1 MRNFDATQQSQSVKT
16 SAVDAVKS
24 IFPVVGKIRTMQLDN
39 VWVEEKADLNDYAAQ
54 AKTKTQEGTWG
65 VPVYASLSLIE
76 NQSGKVVDKAPRIRL
91 FLLPMVTD
99 RSSYIVAGNEYQ
111 VNNQLRLKTGVYT
124 VRKQNGELKTQV
136 NLAKGKNF
144 DLGFNEASG
153 VFTLQKVGGGQ
164 TNIPLYP
171 ILTHLGISP
180 SLIAQTWGSK
190 LEAVNQRGD
199 PKSVARAETAFG
211 AQKAGL
217 SEYFKKTEISSATTK
232 MVLGTGYDKVDGPM
246 LLACSKNL
254 LEVQLGKK
262 DAVDRDSLAF
272 KELHSIEDFIKERLE
287 KNKKDLAYK
296 IQRQIDS
303 LRRTKVTQI
312 VNPGLFSG
320 VVQSFFTQDDKS
332 STPEQTNP
340 LEMLSGAYRASFMG
354 SGGITSQHGIK
365 DETRQIH
372 PSHYGFIDPVHTPEC
387 YDEETEVFTREGWAY
402 WKDVTPATG
411 FACLIDDRLDFCSAE
426 KLHQSHFK
434 GEMYG
439 VENGKLNYL
448 VTANHRMLVRP
459 LDSAPDSWRIETAE
473 KTHGRPRTFRVSHK
487 AYKGKQESVAR
498 LEHVKGSN
506 ASINIE
512 SVPIGDW
519 CELWGWFLSEGSV
532 SFNEANSAYFV
543 RIHQN
548 DAANPEKCR
557 RIESLLDTLPWSWC
571 QDKEKTTYTLS
582 TKQLAWHF
590 ESQGTQE
597 RRFIPTE
604 LFDAPVSARQR
615 MLDAMLLGDGRT
627 YSNRPKG
634 ASYPQRVYC
643 TSSPKLARDFDRLAI
658 SLGYSTTTA
667 CYEDR
672 RKESYH
678 DIFEIRILRSTVRS
692 ARKFNHRSG
701 KSDYV
706 KVDYDGRI
714 YCATVPGGLLLVRRK
729 GGVAFWCGNSDKI
742 GVNLHLPMGVVKDGK
757 DLRVQLDNAKSGK
770 RELLTPV
777 ESWEKYVAFPGQT
790 GDSLKVMHQGA
801 IQTVPRSKVDFYTP
815 SATMLFSPS
824 TNLVPFLPANQG
836 NRAMMASKMLEQ
848 AIGLKHREAPL
859 VQVGVAPDVSMEQL
873 VGKNIA
879 AHAPD
884 AGTVKKVTADGILL
898 ATAKGD
904 VKVNLYNNFTLN
916 RKSFL
921 NHTALVKEG
930 DTVAKDQLLA
940 ESNFTKD
947 GTLAL
952 GINLRTAYIPYK
964 GYNFEDGIVIS
975 QSASEK
981 LTSEHIYK
989 KTYEISKNSIMK
1001 LPSFRA
1007 FYPNAITAAN
1017 AAKLDSDG
1025 VIKKGQRVKTG
1036 DVIIAALQKRN
1047 PDARIAVIS
1056 KTLSERPKDAS
1067 IYWTAED
1074 EGTVTEVQRGTG
1086 SVSVF
1091 IKTEEAARIGDKLSG
1106 RMGNKGIITKILPD
1120 DQTPRDGSGKPV
1132 DILLNPHG
1140 VIGRINIGQIYES
1153 AAGKAAL
1160 KNGAPYKVENFTG
1173 QNYLGTTRKFL
1184 KQSGVKDKEE
1194 LFDPETGKS
1203 LGDVH
1208 VGNPYILKLFK
1219 QSAGNF
1225 SARQGGPGS
1234 TYDANMQP
1242 VKAGGE
1248 EGSKS
1253 LDLLTMYSMLSHG
1266 ARANLQEMSTLKSNK
1281 NDEYWTALRGGQQ
1294 LPPPKAPFIYD
1305 KFIAYLK
1312 GAGIDVT
1319 KDGTKSTLGP
1329 LTDSHALEMSSGAVQ
1344 KPHFYH
1350 AKDFQPVKGG
1360 FFDTRT
1366 FQPVK
1371 GGFFDTRTFGGLAG
1385 KKWGHLDLKEPVVNP
1400 VFEDAARN
1408 LLGLAGKFDE
1418 VVGGKLFVQKD
1429 GSLTKGSAGGLTAG
1443 AGIERLLKNV
1453 DVDTQLESLTKKAAG
1468 FTGTK
1473 LNDANKKLRYL
1484 TALKTLNMKPHEA
1497 YIRRNVA
1504 VLPPIYRPVY
1514 PLPDGSMASSDVNT
1528 LYQKLGVVNSM
1539 MQLPVMSLLPEEEK
1553 ANIRQDLYNHVKGV
1567 AGLMD
1572 VTTKGK
1578 VKDGLIAQIKGGT
1591 GGQPKEGLFI
1601 SKLLSK
1607 QQDFVGRGTI
1617 IPEPSLGIDEMAM
1630 PEEMA
1635 WKLFEPFVVRE
1646 LKSMGKNPL
1655 QAKEEIKKK
1664 SALAKRALQ
1673 IVMSTRHVLLNRAP
1687 SLHKFSIMAF
1697 KPKITDGKALKI
1709 PPLIVKGFNA
1719 DFNGDSIDI
1728 TTIINVRYNKN
1739 ELTQEPLWVYHSL
1752 VAGNLFEMVTGKTID
1767 EMVAEAR
1774 GFTAIYEIAGGR
1786 LQTMS
1791 MIDGSPEWTDVQRL
1805 TVHTSH
1811 GPCYEVL
1818 THTGTRVITTEHHNF
1833 SYINEAFDLCC
1844 IKTEVMRPGVLLP
1857 KALPNIGSSNIQ
1869 TLKISNVTHRLDE
1882 EMAWVLGFYAG
1893 DGSASDATVSFC
1905 DTDPVVMKHIC
1916 GILRRR
1922 FNFGTKLQGTKL
1934 HKDCIARLYSK
1945 ELCNWFTENCGA
1957 GFADVKIP
1965 TEIFNSPHAVRL
1977 AYVRGVFQAEGSVG
1991 PDAYGNYQARL
2002 EMCNF
2007 PYVESLRYLMS
2018 SVGLDAYLA
2027 ECLHEGRQTGHLLRL
2042 RKSCMAT
2049 LQPVL
2054 SKKQEKLAEAVRVKD
2069 SRRHRDGYDIVPF
2082 SKALLDEVVAIG
2094 HRHKSLS
2101 KTDKAAVAEWRA
2113 KNPGR
2118 KISAMDHFKG
2128 NQEFVSRHI
2137 AFDVIHTYGAL
2148 ASPYFLKW
2156 AGLVKDE
2163 RLRWEQVLSIT
2174 EVPRKEVMFDFTVPR
2189 GEMFLVQN
2197 GLFTHNTMTVHV
2209 PVGEEAN
2216 KEAARLLPSRN
2227 LFQPGT
2233 GSLMIQPSQEAQI
2246 GLFYLSQTPAGRQK
2260 INALL
2265 PDKYKISAMLDKK
2278 ATNTL
2283 TMALAKEL
2291 PANQYGT
2298 IVAALKAEGEKHAF
2312 ERGFTL
2318 GMDDIAQFGAMRDRI
2333 VDAAD
2338 KAAKK
2343 AKTPEE
2349 LMSIN
2354 KRASSLIDKM
2364 IDHKLVGKDNPLYDM
2379 VQSGARGN
2387 SSQLRQIIASPLFM
2401 SDEKGR
2407 IVPTAIK
2414 KSYAEGLDIGDYW
2427 ISMYGA
2433 RRGMMDRAIQ
2443 TSLPGAF
2450 SKDIMATTINN
2461 VVSMEDCG
2469 THEGVTHKLDDKD
2482 VFDRYMAGDQGG
2494 YSHNTLVDTRVLSD
2508 LKKHGLL
2515 QVKVRSPLRCLA
2527 PKGTCAKCYGIDE
2540 HGGAPPVGDN
2550 IGSKAGQTMSEPLI
2564 QMVMRT
2570 FHTGGAAG
2578 TGADAQ
2584 GYARVNQLLQ
2594 MPKIVVGAAPLAAK
2608 DGKVSKITK
2617 GLGGGFDVTLEGSV
2631 YHVPAG
2637 KPLKVSVGSRVAI
2650 GDPLSEGVVKPQDLV
2665 KLKGMDAAQDYI
2677 ASELQKSYAGQG
2689 IHLHRKIF
2697 ETVVRSLGNT
2707 TQVQNNPKD
2716 TAYLPGDIIPYTV
2729 AQDYNRNLEV
2739 TKTPDDAVGYKLSK
2753 ATEGMREGHTVTQA
2767 DADVMRARGIK
2778 ELTIKKDP
2786 LIHAPLLKSLK
2797 TLPLLS
2803 KDWMGSLGYQQLQK
2817 ALTLGAG
2824 QGWSTDTSGYH
2835 PIPAFAQ
2842 GVAFGKGKDGKY

>member
-76 NQSGKVVDKAPRIRL
+76 NQSGKVVDKAPKIRL

-124 VRKQNGELKTQV
+124 IRKQNGELKTQV
-136 NLAKGKNF
+136 NLARGKNF

-153 VFTLQKVGGGQ
+153 IFSLQKVGGGQ

-372 PSHYGFIDPVHTPEC
+372 PSHYGFIDPVHTPE
-387 YDEETEVFTREGWAY
+387 
-402 WKDVTPATG
+402 
-411 FACLIDDRLDFCSAE
+411 
-426 KLHQSHFK
+426 
-434 GEMYG
+434 
-439 VENGKLNYL
+439 
-448 VTANHRMLVRP
+448 
-459 LDSAPDSWRIETAE
+459 
-473 KTHGRPRTFRVSHK
+473 
-487 AYKGKQESVAR
+487 
-498 LEHVKGSN
+498 
-506 ASINIE
+506 
-512 SVPIGDW
+512 
-519 CELWGWFLSEGSV
+519 
-532 SFNEANSAYFV
+532 
-543 RIHQN
+543 
-548 DAANPEKCR
+548 
-557 RIESLLDTLPWSWC
+557 
-571 QDKEKTTYTLS
+571 
-582 TKQLAWHF
+582 
-590 ESQGTQE
+590 
-597 RRFIPTE
+597 
-604 LFDAPVSARQR
+604 
-615 MLDAMLLGDGRT
+615 
-627 YSNRPKG
+627 
-634 ASYPQRVYC
+634 
-643 TSSPKLARDFDRLAI
+643 
-658 SLGYSTTTA
+658 
-667 CYEDR
+667 
-672 RKESYH
+672 
-678 DIFEIRILRSTVRS
+678 
-692 ARKFNHRSG
+692 
-701 KSDYV
+701 
-706 KVDYDGRI
+706 
-714 YCATVPGGLLLVRRK
+714 
-729 GGVAFWCGNSDKI
+729 SDKI

-790 GDSLKVMHQGA
+790 GDSVKVMHQGA

-873 VGKNIA
+873 VGRNIA

-1056 KTLSERPKDAS
+1056 KTLAERPKDAS

-1074 EGTVTEVQRGTG
+1074 EGTVTEVQRATG

-1184 KQSGVKDKEE
+1184 KQSGIKDKEE

-1329 LTDSHALEMSSGAVQ
+1329 LTDSHALEMSSGAVL

-1366 FQPVK
+1366 F
-1371 GGFFDTRTFGGLAG
+1371 GGIAG

-1429 GSLTKGSAGGLTAG
+1429 GTLTKGSAGGLTAG

-1453 DVDTQLESLTKKAAG
+1453 DVGTQLESLTKKAAG

-1539 MQLPVMSLLPEEEK
+1539 MQLPVMHLLPEEEK

-1664 SALAKRALQ
+1664 TALAKRALQ
-1673 IVMSTRHVLLNRAP
+1673 IAMSSRHVLLNRAP

-1709 PPLIVKGFNA
+1709 PPLIVSGYNA
-1719 DFNGDSIDI
+1719 DFDGD
-1728 TTIINVRYNKN
+1728 
-1739 ELTQEPLWVYHSL
+1739 
-1752 VAGNLFEMVTGKTID
+1752 
-1767 EMVAEAR
+1767 
-1774 GFTAIYEIAGGR
+1774 
-1786 LQTMS
+1786 
-1791 MIDGSPEWTDVQRL
+1791 
-1805 TVHTSH
+1805 
-1811 GPCYEVL
+1811 
-1818 THTGTRVITTEHHNF
+1818 
-1833 SYINEAFDLCC
+1833 
-1844 IKTEVMRPGVLLP
+1844 
-1857 KALPNIGSSNIQ
+1857 
-1869 TLKISNVTHRLDE
+1869 
-1882 EMAWVLGFYAG
+1882 
-1893 DGSASDATVSFC
+1893 
-1905 DTDPVVMKHIC
+1905 
-1916 GILRRR
+1916 
-1922 FNFGTKLQGTKL
+1922 
-1934 HKDCIARLYSK
+1934 
-1945 ELCNWFTENCGA
+1945 
-1957 GFADVKIP
+1957 
-1965 TEIFNSPHAVRL
+1965 
-1977 AYVRGVFQAEGSVG
+1977 
-1991 PDAYGNYQARL
+1991 
-2002 EMCNF
+2002 
-2007 PYVESLRYLMS
+2007 
-2018 SVGLDAYLA
+2018 
-2027 ECLHEGRQTGHLLRL
+2027 
-2042 RKSCMAT
+2042 
-2049 LQPVL
+2049 
-2054 SKKQEKLAEAVRVKD
+2054 
-2069 SRRHRDGYDIVPF
+2069 
-2082 SKALLDEVVAIG
+2082 
-2094 HRHKSLS
+2094 
-2101 KTDKAAVAEWRA
+2101 
-2113 KNPGR
+2113 
-2118 KISAMDHFKG
+2118 
-2128 NQEFVSRHI
+2128 
-2137 AFDVIHTYGAL
+2137 
-2148 ASPYFLKW
+2148 
-2156 AGLVKDE
+2156 
-2163 RLRWEQVLSIT
+2163 
-2174 EVPRKEVMFDFTVPR
+2174 
-2189 GEMFLVQN
+2189 
-2197 GLFTHNTMTVHV
+2197 TMTVHV
-2209 PVGEEAN
+2209 PISDEAN
-2216 KEAARLLPSRN
+2216 REAARLKPSVN

-2233 GSLMIQPSQEAQI
+2233 GRLMIQPSQEAQI
-2246 GLFYLSQTPAGRQK
+2246 GLFYLSQTPAGRQR
-2260 INALL
+2260 INVLL

-2494 YSHNTLVDTRVLSD
+2494 YSHNTLVDARVLSD

-2515 QVKVRSPLRCLA
+2515 QVKVRSPLRCRA

-2540 HGGAPPVGDN
+2540 HGGAPSVGDN

-2608 DGKVSKITK
+2608 EGKVSKITK

-2677 ASELQKSYAGQG
+2677 AGELQKSYAGQG
-2689 IHLHRKIF
+2689 INLHRKIF

-2739 TKTPDDAVGYKLSK
+2739 TKTSEDAVGYKLSK
-2753 ATEGMREGHTVTQA
+2753 ATEGMREGHTITQA

>member
-76 NQSGKVVDKAPRIRL
+76 NQSGKVVDKAPKIRL

-136 NLAKGKNF
+136 NLARGKNF

-153 VFTLQKVGGGQ
+153 IFTLQKVGGGQ

-262 DAVDRDSLAF
+262 EAVDRDSLAF

-372 PSHYGFIDPVHTPEC
+372 PSHYGFIDPVHTPE
-387 YDEETEVFTREGWAY
+387 
-402 WKDVTPATG
+402 
-411 FACLIDDRLDFCSAE
+411 
-426 KLHQSHFK
+426 
-434 GEMYG
+434 
-439 VENGKLNYL
+439 
-448 VTANHRMLVRP
+448 
-459 LDSAPDSWRIETAE
+459 
-473 KTHGRPRTFRVSHK
+473 
-487 AYKGKQESVAR
+487 
-498 LEHVKGSN
+498 
-506 ASINIE
+506 
-512 SVPIGDW
+512 
-519 CELWGWFLSEGSV
+519 
-532 SFNEANSAYFV
+532 
-543 RIHQN
+543 
-548 DAANPEKCR
+548 
-557 RIESLLDTLPWSWC
+557 
-571 QDKEKTTYTLS
+571 
-582 TKQLAWHF
+582 
-590 ESQGTQE
+590 SQ
-597 RRFIPTE
+597 
-604 LFDAPVSARQR
+604 
-615 MLDAMLLGDGRT
+615 
-627 YSNRPKG
+627 
-634 ASYPQRVYC
+634 
-643 TSSPKLARDFDRLAI
+643 
-658 SLGYSTTTA
+658 
-667 CYEDR
+667 
-672 RKESYH
+672 
-678 DIFEIRILRSTVRS
+678 
-692 ARKFNHRSG
+692 
-701 KSDYV
+701 
-706 KVDYDGRI
+706 
-714 YCATVPGGLLLVRRK
+714 
-729 GGVAFWCGNSDKI
+729 KI

-873 VGKNIA
+873 VGHNIA

-1036 DVIIAALQKRN
+1036 EVIIAALQKRN

-1056 KTLSERPKDAS
+1056 KTLAERPKDAS

-1120 DQTPRDGSGKPV
+1120 AQTPRDGSGKPV

-1184 KQSGVKDKEE
+1184 KQSGIKDKEE

-1225 SARQGGPGS
+1225 SARQGGPGA

-1329 LTDSHALEMSSGAVQ
+1329 LTDSHALEMSSGAVM

-1366 FQPVK
+1366 F
-1371 GGFFDTRTFGGLAG
+1371 GGIAG

-1429 GSLTKGSAGGLTAG
+1429 GSLSKGSAGGLTAG

-1504 VLPPIYRPVY
+1504 VLPPIYRPIY

-1739 ELTQEPLWVYHSL
+1739 ELTQEPLWVYYSL

-1844 IKTEVMRPGVLLP
+1844 VKTEVMRPGVLLP

-1905 DTDPVVMKHIC
+1905 DTDPVVMEHIC

-1957 GFADVKIP
+1957 GFAGVKIP

-2069 SRRHRDGYDIVPF
+2069 SRRHRDDYDIVPF

-2209 PVGEEAN
+2209 PVSEDAN

-2246 GLFYLSQTPAGRQK
+2246 GLFYLSQTPAGRQR
-2260 INALL
+2260 INVLL

-2278 ATNTL
+2278 ATGTL

-2318 GMDDIAQFGAMRDRI
+2318 GMDDIAQFGATRDRI

-2494 YSHNTLVDTRVLSD
+2494 YSHNTLVDARVLSD

-2515 QVKVRSPLRCLA
+2515 QVKVRSPLRCRA

-2540 HGGAPPVGDN
+2540 HGGAPSVGDN

-2716 TAYLPGDIIPYTV
+2716 TGYLPGDIIPYTV

-2739 TKTPDDAVGYKLSK
+2739 TKTPEDAVGYKLSK